1 MTTGYE
7 LDDGPLVSVVEN
19 LYPAPGLSRRSYRS
33 REAATLAAQYD
44 GVCNRGQLRRR
55 GVTRDDIRHEVAA
68 GRWKCRGNQ
77 TVEIYPGGPAAD
89 RWRAIWEVRGQ
100 PRLDGV
106 SALQAAGLEGWTEAT
121 IHVSVPEGTKVIA
134 VEGVIVHRVRHLT
147 SAVGDPPRSATDW
160 AALHAAAWAASDRS
174 ASTLLAMAV
183 QQRLTTGQHL
193 NVLVGSAARLRRI
206 DHIRRVVADISNGA
220 QALSELDF
228 VQLCRSHRLPP
239 PEQQS
244 ARRGH
249 RGRIYLDAWWSRYNV
264 AVEIDGSQ
272 HGSGLAYI
280 DDALRDNELR
290 HDGMTVLRIPAL
302 ALHVEPGAFAEQIRR
317 ALRRGGWPG

>member
-1 MTTGYE
+1 MSTAQ
-7 LDDGPLVSVVEN
+7 N
-19 LYPAPGLSRRSYRS
+19 LYPAPGMSRRSYRAC
-33 REAATLAAQYD
+33 EAAALAALYD
-44 GVCNRGQLRRR
+44 GVCNREQLRRR

-89 RWRAIWEVRGQ
+89 RWRALWEVRGR

-106 SALQAAGLEGWTEAT
+106 SALEVAGLEGWTET
-121 IHVSVPEGTKVIA
+121 TVHVSVPEGTRVTA
-134 VEGVIVHRVRHLT
+134 VEGVTVHRVRQLT
-147 SAVGDPPRSATDW
+147 SPVGDPLRSTTGW
-160 AALHAAAWAASDRS
+160 AALHAASWAATDRT

-193 NVLVGSAARLRRI
+193 YALLGSAGRLRRI
-206 DHIRRVVADISNGA
+206 RHIRRVVADISNGA

-228 VQLCRSHRLPP
+228 VQLCRRYHLPA
-239 PEQQS
+239 PEQQV

-249 RGRIYLDAWWSRYNV
+249 RGRIYLDASWRRYNV
-264 AVEIDGSQ
+264 TVEIDGSQ
-272 HGSGLAYI
+272 HSSGLAHI

-290 HDGMTVLRIPAL
+290 HDGVTVLRIPAL
-302 ALHVEPGAFAEQIRR
+302 ALHVEPRAFADQIRR
-317 ALRRGGWPG
+317 ALRHGGWPG